1 MRSFLAIFCLLY
13 SINSFSSVLVDSI
26 GVENN
31 NGNTVILHKVLA
43 KESYYSIARIYQTTP
58 KSIIDFNNNIA
69 LKIGTILKV
78 PTGKPFVNQAASAAV
93 NKRAVQVVSSSQ
105 NTPSP
110 ATSQVAT
117 ATGTPGNTFEYK
129 VGPREYLYLIARKFN
144 TTAEEIKRLNNLTS
158 NSLKIGQILII
169 KTDGPKPEPEA
180 TTEIAIAPADEEPEE
195 KFKVSTGR
203 LGISEKSE
211 RGVAT
216 WIADENLDGTKMLAL
231 HRYAPVGT
239 VMKVTNPM
247 TDKTTFVKI
256 VGRFTENESTKDVI
270 IVLTQATATLLGVR
284 DKRFQVSI
292 DYGVPNE

>member
-1 MRSFLAIFCLLY
+1 MRSFLAVCCLLY
-13 SINSFSSVLVDSI
+13 SINSFAGLRVDSI

-31 NGNTVILHKVLA
+31 NGNAIILHKVLP
-43 KESYYSIARIYQTTP
+43 KESYYSIARLYQTTP
-58 KSIIDFNNNIA
+58 KNIIDFNNNIA

-78 PTGKPFVNQAASAAV
+78 PTGKPFVNQAAVAVVKTKTTPIATPRNATPPAPAQTAATV
-93 NKRAVQVVSSSQ
+93 PI
-105 NTPSP
+105 PS
-110 ATSQVAT
+110 
-117 ATGTPGNTFEYK
+117 NTFEYK

-169 KTDGPKPEPEA
+169 KTDSAEPEPEE
-180 TTEIAIAPADEEPEE
+180 TTEVVIAPTEDEPEE
-195 KFKVSTGR
+195 KFKVAAGR
-203 LGISEKSE
+203 LGISEESE